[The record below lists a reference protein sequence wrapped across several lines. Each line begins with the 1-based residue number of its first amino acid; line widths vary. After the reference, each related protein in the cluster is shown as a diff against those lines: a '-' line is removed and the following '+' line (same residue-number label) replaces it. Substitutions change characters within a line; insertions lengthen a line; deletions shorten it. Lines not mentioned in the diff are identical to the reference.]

1 MEFDVDRYGSPR
13 NMAIK
18 IVLWMLLFLLIGVA
32 GDYAASRF
40 GLEKDLLYVN
50 DVISALIIG
59 ALVFSNERRRR
70 RRVLQ
75 RLEII
80 QLMNHHVRNALQVI
94 AFTPHTAQREENI
107 AQIDEAVKRIE
118 WALREILPG
127 DLPLSPEDLA
137 KERTSQSIQRTH
149 AS

>member
-1 MEFDVDRYGSPR
+1 MQFDVDRYRSSR
-13 NMAIK
+13 NMAMK
-18 IVLWMLLFLLIGVA
+18 IVVWMLLFLFIGVA
-32 GDYAASRF
+32 GDYAARYF
-40 GLEKDLLYVN
+40 GLEKDLLSVN

-59 ALVFSNERRRR
+59 VLVFSNERRRR
-70 RRVLQ
+70 RRVRQ

-127 DLPLSPEDLA
+127 DLPLTPEDLA
-137 KERTSQSIQRTH
+137 KERTPQSIRRTH

>member
-1 MEFDVDRYGSPR
+1 MPFDGDRQGSPHS
-13 NMAIK
+13 MAIK
-18 IVLWMLLFLLIGVA
+18 IIVSMLLVLLIGVA

-40 GLEKDLLYVN
+40 GLENDLLYVN

-59 ALVFSNERRRR
+59 ALVFSYERRRQR
-70 RRVLQ
+70 RIRQ
-75 RLEII
+75 RLEVI

-107 AQIDEAVKRIE
+107 AQINDAVRRIE

-127 DLPLSPEDLA
+127 DLSSPSDLA
-137 KERTSQSIQRTH
+137 
-149 AS
+149 

>member
-1 MEFDVDRYGSPR
+1 MALDRRPEESPL
-13 NMAIK
+13 NMAAK
-18 IVLWMLLFLLIGVA
+18 VVLWMSLFLLIGVA
-32 GDYAASRF
+32 GDYAARHF
-40 GLEKDLLYVN
+40 GLERDLLYVN

-59 ALVFSNERRRR
+59 GLVFTYERRRQ
-70 RRVLQ
+70 RRVRE

-94 AFTPHTAQREENI
+94 AFTPHTKQREENI

-127 DLPLSPEDLA
+127 GLPTQAEVSA
-137 KERTSQSIQRTH
+137 KQSAAESTRH

>member
-1 MEFDVDRYGSPR
+1 MPLDREESMHGV
-13 NMAIK
+13 AGK
-18 IVLWMLLFLLIGVA
+18 TALWVLLFLFIGVA
-32 GDYAASRF
+32 GDYAARHF

-50 DVISALIIG
+50 DIISALIIG
-59 ALVFSNERRRR
+59 LLVFTYERRRQR
-70 RRVLQ
+70 RIRQ

-94 AFTPHTAQREENI
+94 AFTPHTQQREENI
-107 AQIDEAVKRIE
+107 AQIDDAVKRIE

-127 DLPLSPEDLA
+127 DLSSQPEDPE
-137 KERTSQSIQRTH
+137 KKQTPQSVRQPH